1 MEQRMEEKTFFQ
13 HDGVHVTNS
22 RFVVDGQTY
31 AMSNITSVKAWVNK
45 PSRLIPILL
54 IVFGVLP
61 IIGGSKAYGA
71 LILAVAGVIWFL
83 LQKTYYHVQLHTAGG
98 ETNALKSKQKEYV
111 EKVVGAI
118 NEAIIHRG

>member
-1 MEQRMEEKTFFQ
+1 MEEKSFFQ
-13 HDGVHVTNS
+13 HDGVQVTNS

-45 PSRLIPILL
+45 PSRLWPVLL
-54 IVFGVLP
+54 IIVGLLP
-61 IIGGSKAYGA
+61 VISGSKAYGA
-71 LILAVAGVIWFL
+71 LIFALAGVIWLL

-98 ETNALKSKQKEYV
+98 ETNALKSNQKEYV
-111 EKVVGAI
+111 EKVVSAI